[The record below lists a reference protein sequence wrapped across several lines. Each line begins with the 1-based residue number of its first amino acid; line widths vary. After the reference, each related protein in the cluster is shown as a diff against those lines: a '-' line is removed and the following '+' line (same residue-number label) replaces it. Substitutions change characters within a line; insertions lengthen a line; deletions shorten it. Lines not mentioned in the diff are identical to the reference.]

1 MPQHVERMLPLRNSQ
16 FNVQLVEGGAGPN
29 LVFLHGAGGF
39 TGWTSF
45 LDQLAENYH
54 VYAPAH
60 PGMAKTDGLEN
71 LDDLWDLTL
80 FYEELLQE
88 LGLEQTYVMGHS
100 YGGMVAA
107 ELSAQCPTRVSR
119 LVLVA
124 SLGLWLEDTPIPDFF
139 VLTPSESAGLIWH
152 DPQSEFAKAYSTVPE
167 DPQEKMEANLDRT
180 RTLAAAGKF
189 IWPIPDKG
197 LAKRAHRITMPT
209 LLIWGDSD
217 GIVPP
222 AYGNAFQ
229 EMLSNASL
237 KIVKNCGHLPQL
249 ECSDEFLSL
258 VFSFLP
264 AS

>member
-1 MPQHVERMLPLRNSQ
+1 MPQHVERMLPLRNGR

-60 PGMAKTDGLEN
+60 PGMSKSDGLEN

-80 FYEELLQE
+80 YYEELLQE
-88 LGLEQTYVMGHS
+88 LGLEQTYVIGHS

-107 ELSAQCPTRVSR
+107 ELTAQCPTRVSR
-119 LVLVA
+119 LILVA
-124 SLGLWLEDTPIPDFF
+124 SLGLWLDDTPIADFF

-152 DPQSEFAKAYSTVPE
+152 DPQSEIAKAYRTVPE
-167 DPQEKMEANLDRT
+167 DPHEKMEANLDRT

-229 EMLSNASL
+229 ELLPNAKL
-237 KIVKNCGHLPQL
+237 KVIKNCGHLPQI
-249 ECSDEFLSL
+249 ERAEEFLSL
-258 VFSFLP
+258 VSSFLP
-264 AS
+264 VS